1 MKNSLT
7 ILLIALMPILA
18 FSQLQYS
25 SVKIYATNAQLHE
38 IANLGVT
45 VDHGQHKSNEWF
57 ITDLSQLEIQKL
69 IDNGVPHEILIE
81 DVATYYALHSGD
93 ASPKSDR
100 VECPDGS
107 SSGGEIVTPSNFHLG
122 SMGGYYTYEQYLTEL
137 DEMRAAYPDLITEKA
152 GISDFL
158 TWESRPIHWVRISD
172 NADTDEAEKEVL
184 YTAIHHAREPMSLS
198 QTIFY
203 MWYLLENYGTNVEV
217 TYLVDHTEMY
227 FVPMINPDG
236 YKRNQTTNPSGG
248 GMHRKNRNPSI
259 GTSNKGVDLNRNY
272 DYHWNES
279 GTSPEENGDTFAGD
293 SAFSEPETQA
303 IKWFCEN
310 HDFLFAFNAHSHGD
324 LLLYPYGWATGA
336 VAADEDYFD
345 AYSHKM
351 AMFNN
356 YTAQKS
362 SALYEAAGDSDDWMY
377 DGDLDLKPAV
387 YAVTPEVGDAF
398 WPPSAAIIP
407 TCKEMLWSNLMM
419 SHLTHVY
426 GLTDDLETNQIETE
440 IGYFSY
446 NLQRYGIEDGD
457 LTISIMPLEGITS
470 VGGENVHTLDLLEAI
485 EDSISYDLVA
495 DIAFGDEIKYI
506 LQTSNGDW
514 TRNDTITKTFGAG
527 EVVFDDDCSDLSNW
541 TGAWN
546 ITDEKFYSASNC
558 ITDSP
563 YDNTYG
569 NNLDKSIELNET
581 FSLAHA
587 TYAYVNFYA
596 QWEIENDYDY
606 VQFMIS
612 TDEGDSWTPL
622 CGNYTNTGVD
632 PQDVGEPLYDG
643 NQTSWVFE
651 EVNLIDYLEEPSVR
665 FKFRL
670 ITDEAVQEDG
680 FYFDDFTLNTDGG
693 VIDETGVAE
702 FGEEL
707 IKIYP
712 NPASDFI
719 QIKIAK
725 SMLISKVEVY
735 DELGQLVKSI
745 TENPTLI
752 SIGDLSEGI
761 YFVRLTNSSNES
773 VTKRF
778 SIIR

>member
-1 MKNSLT
+1 MKNTLT
-7 ILLIALMPILA
+7 IVLIAFLPFVA
-18 FSQLQYS
+18 FNQLQYAK
-25 SVKIYATNAQLHE
+25 VKIYATNAQLYE
-38 IANLGVT
+38 IGNLGVT
-45 VDHGQHKSNEWF
+45 IDHGQHKSNEWF

-100 VECPDGS
+100 VECPDGI
-107 SSGGEIVTPSNFHLG
+107 SSGMEIVTPSNFHLG
-122 SMGGYYTYEQYLTEL
+122 SMGGYYTYEAYLTEL
-137 DEMRAAYPDLITEKA
+137 DEMRAAFPDLITEKT

-172 NADTDEAEKEVL
+172 NADSDEAEKEVL

-203 MWYLLENYGTNVEV
+203 MWYLLENYGTNAEV
-217 TYLVDHTEMY
+217 TFLVDHTEMY

-236 YKRNQTTNPSGG
+236 YKRNQTTNPGGG
-248 GMHRKNRNPSI
+248 GMHRKNRNPGI

-272 DYHWNES
+272 DYHWNET
-279 GTSPEENGDTFAGD
+279 GTSPDEDGDTYAGT

-324 LLLYPYGWATGA
+324 LLLYPFGWSTGA
-336 VAADEDYFD
+336 MAADNDYFD

-351 AMFNN
+351 SMFNN

-362 SALYEAAGDSDDWMY
+362 SALYEASGDSDDWMY
-377 DGDLDLKPAV
+377 DADLDAKPKV
-387 YAVTPEVGDAF
+387 YAMTPEIGDAF
-398 WPPSAAIIP
+398 WPPSSAIIP
-407 TCKEMLWSNLMM
+407 TCKEMWWSNLLL

-426 GLTDDLETNQIETE
+426 GLTEDLEINQIETE
-440 IGYFSY
+440 VGYFSY
-446 NLQRYGIEDGD
+446 NLQRFGIEDGD
-457 LTISIMPLEGITS
+457 LTISITPLVGITT
-470 VGGENVHTLDLLEAI
+470 VGGENVHSLDLLEEV

-506 LQTSNGDW
+506 LHTSNGDW
-514 TRNDTITKTFGAG
+514 TRNDTIVKTFGAG
-527 EVVFDDDCSDLSNW
+527 ELVFTDACDDLTNW
-541 TGAWN
+541 IGDWN
-546 ITDEKFYSASNC
+546 ITDEIFYSASNC

-563 YDNTYG
+563 FDPTYS
-569 NNLDKSIELNET
+569 NNLNKSVELNQT
-581 FSLAHA
+581 FSLEHA

-612 TDEGDSWTPL
+612 TDEGGSWTPL

-651 EVNLIDYLEEPSVR
+651 EVNLIDYLEEPNVR

-670 ITDEAVQEDG
+670 ITDEGVQADG
-680 FYFDDFTLNTDGG
+680 FYFDDFSLSTDGDG
-693 VIDETGVAE
+693 TSDIGFIE
-702 FGEEL
+702 FSEES

-712 NPASDFI
+712 NPANEFI
-719 QIKIAK
+719 RIKTADQDEVV
-725 SMLISKVEVY
+725 LIEVY
-735 DELGQLVKSI
+735 DEIGQLVKSVY
-745 TENPTLI
+745 ENPSFI
-752 SIGDLSEGI
+752 STTDLSDGI

-778 SIIR
+778 SIVR